1 VRGGGRIWDVRSG
14 KATSIRMKV
23 SGNTL
28 SFSPD
33 GRHVAGDGAEQNIGG
48 KTEVYDVRSGKRM
61 TIATGDLV
69 RSVAFSHDGRLLA
82 VGHYGGTVAL
92 VSTATW
98 KVTGR
103 RLEGHRARVTAVEFA
118 PDDRTLITGSA
129 DGTARLWD
137 VAGRRPLGTALAIQ
151 PDSYV
156 AAAFSRSGSHVFT
169 VPSDGLGVRWDVRP
183 ETWKRHAC
191 LVSGRSLTPAEWRE
205 ILPNRRYRRVC

>member
-1 VRGGGRIWDVRSG
+1 
-14 KATSIRMKV
+14 MKV

-33 GRHVAGDGAEQNIGG
+33 GRYLAGDGAEANGGG
-48 KTEVYDVRSGKRM
+48 KTEVYDVRNGKHV
-61 TIATGDLV
+61 TIASGDLV

-92 VSTATW
+92 VSTTDW
-98 KVTGR
+98 KLTGR
-103 RLEGHRARVTAVEFA
+103 RLAGHRERVTQVEFS
-118 PDDRTLITGSA
+118 PGDRMLLTASA

-137 VAGRRPLGTALAIQ
+137 VARRRPVGTALPIR

-156 AAAFSRSGSHVFT
+156 AATFSRSGSHLFT
-169 VPSDGLGVRWDVRP
+169 VPAEGRAVRWDVRP

-191 LVSGRSLTPAEWRE
+191 LVGGRDLTRTEWRE
-205 ILPNRRYRRVC
+205 ILPDRQYRRVCG